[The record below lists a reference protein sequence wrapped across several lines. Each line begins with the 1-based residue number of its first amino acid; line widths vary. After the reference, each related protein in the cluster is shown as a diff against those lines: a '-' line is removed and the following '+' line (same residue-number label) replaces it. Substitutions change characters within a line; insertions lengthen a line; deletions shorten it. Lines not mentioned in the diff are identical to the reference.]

1 MLLDQ
6 IHILSDADCPSS
18 RRYLV
23 AYHML
28 IGRKQPRNRN
38 ETGII
43 EDLTE
48 ENPEILLVTI
58 DFEDFSMKR
67 S

>member
-1 MLLDQ
+1 
-6 IHILSDADCPSS
+6 
-18 RRYLV
+18 
-23 AYHML
+23 ML